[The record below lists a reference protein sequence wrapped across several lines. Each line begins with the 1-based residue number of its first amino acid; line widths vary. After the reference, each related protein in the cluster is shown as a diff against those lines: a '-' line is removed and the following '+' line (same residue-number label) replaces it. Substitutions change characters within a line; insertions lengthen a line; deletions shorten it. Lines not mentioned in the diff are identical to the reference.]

1 MNKKQNLIKLHLI
14 TGETVETVE
23 EVISHE
29 RSEIVL
35 AFKRGGSGAHSLYV
49 QSFAYSDGAVK
60 KDRAVE
66 FAFVNAVAIRLFV
79 RRKPRVKVACGFFRL

>member
-29 RSEIVL
+29 RSDIVSQYENPRL
-35 AFKRGGSGAHSLYV
+35 KTLKV
-49 QSFAYSDGAVK
+49 AVK
-60 KDRAVE
+60 DGNNLGIATIPIEHILYIDVIFLKEDELREYMEAS
-66 FAFVNAVAIRLFV
+66 FQYGNQDQ
-79 RRKPRVKVACGFFRL
+79 